1 MPSESQRHEV
11 ARHGAG
17 LGSGVPS
24 LVAWAFGHCHG
35 WRRWSGLANWKQQA
49 FFLPLGLIG
58 ATIAACVPLHLL
70 RKHAGLLGL
79 LVAGLLV
86 VLLLPGV
93 PESLVRPRNGAR
105 RWISLVV
112 FDLQPSEL
120 ARVAWCLLMARL
132 LYAGDA
138 HRRLSGLLR
147 PVALTAIAGG
157 LIVVEPD
164 LGTTLLFVPAFVTIL
179 IAAGGRI
186 RHLLMFLVPA
196 ALIPVLLIGGMLLAP
211 EAGEARLSQVL
222 KPHQVD
228 RIVAYTAQLRGDPR
242 YDDDIGYQAAK
253 ALLATASGGVTGL
266 GREGAARAVRLSGL
280 PEAHNDMVF
289 AVLVAQHGALGAVV
303 VLGLYVAFG
312 IGGLLIAR
320 SCAHPFG
327 RLVAVGITTML
338 VSQALVHASMTLGLL
353 PITGITLPLVSYGGS
368 SLVTTWGMIG
378 VLVGLAMTPSGR
390 KQEERWDFAFG
401 SNPS

>member
-1 MPSESQRHEV
+1 
-11 ARHGAG
+11 
-17 LGSGVPS
+17 
-24 LVAWAFGHCHG
+24 
-35 WRRWSGLANWKQQA
+35 
-49 FFLPLGLIG
+49 
-58 ATIAACVPLHLL
+58 
-70 RKHAGLLGL
+70 
-79 LVAGLLV
+79 
-86 VLLLPGV
+86 
-93 PESLVRPRNGAR
+93 
-105 RWISLVV
+105 
-112 FDLQPSEL
+112 
-120 ARVAWCLLMARL
+120 
-132 LYAGDA
+132 
-138 HRRLSGLLR
+138 
-147 PVALTAIAGG
+147 
-157 LIVVEPD
+157 
-164 LGTTLLFVPAFVTIL
+164 
-179 IAAGGRI
+179 
-186 RHLLMFLVPA
+186 
-196 ALIPVLLIGGMLLAP
+196 
-211 EAGEARLSQVL
+211 LSQVL

-253 ALLATASGGVTGL
+253 ALLATASGGVAGL

-401 SNPS
+401 TNPS

>member
-1 MPSESQRHEV
+1 MRPV
-11 ARHGAG
+11 AMGMVLIPALLLSFLGLSAIATVGEAG
-17 LGSGVPS
+17 RS
-24 LVAWAFGHCHG
+24 
-35 WRRWSGLANWKQQA
+35 LANWKQQA
-49 FFLPLGLIG
+49 FFLPLGLVG
-58 ATIAACVPLHLL
+58 ATVAAFVPLNLL
-70 RKHAGLLGL
+70 RKHAGLLGV

-86 VLLLPGV
+86 LLLLPGV
-93 PESLVRPRNGAR
+93 PESIVRPRNGAR

-120 ARVAWCLLMARL
+120 ARVAWCLLMARV
-132 LYAGDA
+132 LYVGDA
-138 HRRLSGLLR
+138 HRRLLGLLR
-147 PVALTAIAGG
+147 PFGLTAIAGG

-164 LGTTLLFVPAFVTIL
+164 LGTTLLFVPAFATML
-179 IAAGGRI
+179 IAAGGRV
-186 RHLLMFLVPA
+186 RHLLVCFVPA
-196 ALIPVLLIGGMLLAP
+196 ALLPVLVIGGMLLAP

-253 ALLATASGGVTGL
+253 ALMATASGGTTGL

-289 AVLVAQHGALGAVV
+289 AVLVAQHGALGGLL
-303 VLGLYVAFG
+303 VLGLYVTMG
-312 IGGLLIAR
+312 VGGLLIAR
-320 SCAHPFG
+320 SCPHPFG

-338 VSQALVHASMTLGLL
+338 VSQAMVHASMTLGLL

-368 SLVTTWGMIG
+368 SLVTTWGMLG
-378 VLVGLAMTPSGR
+378 VLVGLALEPSTR

-401 SNPS
+401 ANPS

>member
-1 MPSESQRHEV
+1 MKWLAV
-11 ARHGAG
+11 ALVLIPAFLLSLLGLSAIATVGDAG
-17 LGSGVPS
+17 
-24 LVAWAFGHCHG
+24 
-35 WRRWSGLANWKQQA
+35 RTLANWKQQA

-70 RKHAGLLGL
+70 RKYAGLLGL

-86 VLLLPGV
+86 LLLLPGV

-105 RWISLVV
+105 RWISLVL

-132 LYAGDA
+132 LYAGEA

-147 PVALTAIAGG
+147 PVGLTALAGG

-186 RHLLMFLVPA
+186 RHLLLCFLPA
-196 ALIPVLLIGGMLLAP
+196 ALIPVLVIGGMFLAP
-211 EAGEARLSQVL
+211 DTGEARLSQVL

-289 AVLVAQHGALGAVV
+289 AVLVAQHGAVGAVLI
-303 VLGLYVAFG
+303 LGLYGALG

-320 SCAHPFG
+320 WCAHPFG

-338 VSQALVHASMTLGLL
+338 VSQALVHASMTMGLL

-378 VLVGLAMTPSGR
+378 VLTGLAMTRSGR

>member
-1 MPSESQRHEV
+1 M
-11 ARHGAG
+11 
-17 LGSGVPS
+17 
-24 LVAWAFGHCHG
+24 
-35 WRRWSGLANWKQQA
+35 
-49 FFLPLGLIG
+49 
-58 ATIAACVPLHLL
+58 
-70 RKHAGLLGL
+70 
-79 LVAGLLV
+79 
-86 VLLLPGV
+86 LLLPGV

-120 ARVAWCLLMARL
+120 ARVAWCLLMACCCMPHGPGGCPARF
-132 LYAGDA
+132 
-138 HRRLSGLLR
+138 

-164 LGTTLLFVPAFVTIL
+164 LGTTLLFVPASVTIL

-222 KPHQVD
+222 MPHQVD

-266 GREGAARAVRLSGL
+266 SREGAARAVRLSGL

-289 AVLVAQHGALGAVV
+289 V
-303 VLGLYVAFG
+303 FG
-312 IGGLLIAR
+312 GPAWRAGSGGGVGFVCRLRDWGIADCR
-320 SCAHPFG
+320 GFSTHWAAC
-327 RLVAVGITTML
+327 RW
-338 VSQALVHASMTLGLL
+338 
-353 PITGITLPLVSYGGS
+353 GS
-368 SLVTTWGMIG
+368 PPCWSRKPWC
-378 VLVGLAMTPSGR
+378 TP
-390 KQEERWDFAFG
+390 
-401 SNPS
+401 P

>member
-1 MPSESQRHEV
+1 
-11 ARHGAG
+11 
-17 LGSGVPS
+17 
-24 LVAWAFGHCHG
+24 LV
-35 WRRWSGLANWKQQA
+35 L
-49 FFLPLGLIG
+49 
-58 ATIAACVPLHLL
+58 
-70 RKHAGLLGL
+70 
-79 LVAGLLV
+79 
-86 VLLLPGV
+86 LLLPGV

-105 RWISLVV
+105 RWISLVM

-138 HRRLSGLLR
+138 HRRLLGLLR
-147 PVALTAIAGG
+147 PMALTAIAGG

-401 SNPS
+401 TNPS